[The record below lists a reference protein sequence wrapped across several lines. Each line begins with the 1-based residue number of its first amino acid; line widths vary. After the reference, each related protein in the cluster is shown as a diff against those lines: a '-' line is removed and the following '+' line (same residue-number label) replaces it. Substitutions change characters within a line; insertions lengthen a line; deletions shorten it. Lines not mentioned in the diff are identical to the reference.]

1 MYETYDWLFS
11 HRTTD
16 TDRPLNKEIYIGP
29 RNIPEAY
36 RRMGR
41 RGQLKPSGNREV
53 YGHGHLEAIEF
64 ALVQDSIARADSIAQ
79 ARMAVPKATPTLKK
93 K

>member
-1 MYETYDWLFS
+1 
-11 HRTTD
+11 
-16 TDRPLNKEIYIGP
+16 
-29 RNIPEAY
+29 
-36 RRMGR
+36 MGR